1 MHIVELLVIQLR
13 EDQGLVTGGVDL
25 MAILETLE
33 VNEDFRDV
41 GRWEGID
48 QLDLEFKFQWFDVVC
63 LVEERLVGEL
73 N

>member
-48 QLDLEFKFQWFDVVC
+48 QLDLEFKCQWFDVVC

>member
-1 MHIVELLVIQLR
+1 M
-13 EDQGLVTGGVDL
+13 

-41 GRWEGID
+41 GRWEEID